1 MIKLI
6 TKYYQKYQE
15 LINYIIVGV
24 LTTIVS
30 IGSYALFRIFMYYQL
45 ANIAS
50 WICAVT
56 FAYFTN
62 RKYVF
67 RSQNKNI
74 IKEFNKFIILRIL
87 SLLSEIA
94 IMFILV
100 SILDFNDLIS
110 KIVVQFIVLA
120 LNYIFSK
127 LFVFKNKA
135 N

>member
-15 LINYIIVGV
+15 LINYIIVGG

-30 IGSYALFRIFMYYQL
+30 IGSYALFRLFMYYQL
-45 ANIAS
+45 ANILS
-50 WICAVT
+50 WVCAVT
-56 FAYFTN
+56 FAYYTN
-62 RKYVF
+62 RKFVF

-74 IKEFNKFIILRIL
+74 IKELYIFVTLRLL
-87 SLLSEIA
+87 SLISEIGV
-94 IMFILV
+94 MYLLV

-110 KIVVQFIVLA
+110 KVVVQFIVLA

-127 LFVFKNKA
+127 IFVFKK
-135 N
+135 

>member
-15 LINYIIVGV
+15 LINYIIVGG

-50 WICAVT
+50 WICAVS

-74 IKEFNKFIILRIL
+74 IKEFNKFVILRIL

-100 SILDFNDLIS
+100 SIFDFNDLIS

-127 LFVFKNKA
+127 LFVFKNKS
-135 N
+135 

>member
-15 LINYIIVGV
+15 LINYIIVGG

-30 IGSYALFRIFMYYQL
+30 IGSYALFRILMYYQL

-74 IKEFNKFIILRIL
+74 FKEFYRFIILRLL
-87 SLLSEIA
+87 SLVCDIA
-94 IMFILV
+94 IMFFLV
-100 SILDFNDLIS
+100 SFLGINDLIS
-110 KIVVQFIVLA
+110 KIVVQFIVTA

-127 LFVFKNKA
+127 LFIFKNKS
-135 N
+135 